1 MTYRHNAY
9 ERYLHNRTGKRLI
22 VPTGDVSYVY
32 QSQRKRRLKVE
43 ISGPTKYPVGIVEL
57 PFYLFQMAEAAIQN
71 TVLMLVS
78 RKRTGNEKSISEG
91 RG

>member
-1 MTYRHNAY
+1 
-9 ERYLHNRTGKRLI
+9 
-22 VPTGDVSYVY
+22 
-32 QSQRKRRLKVE
+32 
-43 ISGPTKYPVGIVEL
+43 
-57 PFYLFQMAEAAIQN
+57 LFQMAEVAIQN